1 MKTPN
6 LLVGLTLEGQRYALH
21 LAQVERVI
29 RAVEITALP
38 KAPAIIAGVINVQG
52 QVVAVVNIRKRFGL
66 PEREI
71 VPSDHIIIARTSRR
85 TVALAAD
92 GVIGVIELTERRV
105 VHARAIFPDMEYVE
119 GIATL
124 EDGMI
129 LIHDLDKFLALE
141 EENTLD
147 RALSDATV
155 PKQ

>member
-1 MKTPN
+1 MKTSN

-29 RAVEITALP
+29 HAVEITALP

-52 QVVAVVNIRKRFGL
+52 RVLAVVNIRKRFGL

-71 VPSDHIIIARTSRR
+71 VPSDHIVIARTSRR
-85 TVALAAD
+85 TVALVAD
-92 GVIGVIELTERRV
+92 GVIGVIELTEHRV
-105 VHARAIFPDMEYVE
+105 IDARAIFPNMEYVE
-119 GIATL
+119 GVATL

-129 LIHDLDKFLALE
+129 LIHDLDKFLALD

-147 RALSDATV
+147 RALSDAPA